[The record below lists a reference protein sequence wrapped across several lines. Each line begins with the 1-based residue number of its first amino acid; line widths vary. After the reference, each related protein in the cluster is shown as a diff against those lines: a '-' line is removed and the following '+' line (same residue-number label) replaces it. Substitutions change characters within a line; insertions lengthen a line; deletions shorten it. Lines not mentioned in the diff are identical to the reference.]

1 MGEKRE
7 KQREL
12 AAMKRACRA
21 AKKEMDGIGTEWRK
35 ARIRFEVLRDACAGP
50 FEAKRLAAHEA
61 ANKELRDTEGE
72 LQREARKILDD
83 LNKEAKKI
91 VDGLY
96 KDLNKA
102 LDKKDAACSKADR
115 EASEGIIAA
124 KKKLSARKKASSP

>member
-35 ARIRFEVLRDACAGP
+35 ARLRFEELRDACLGP
-50 FEAKRLAAHEA
+50 FETERLAAHA
-61 ANKELRDTEGE
+61 AADKEMGDTVDVLNKE
-72 LQREARKILDD
+72 AKKILDD
-83 LNKEAKKI
+83 LNK
-91 VDGLY
+91 
-96 KDLNKA
+96 DLNKA
-102 LDKKDAACSKADR
+102 LYKRDAAYSKADR

-124 KKKLSARKKASSP
+124 KKKMSAEQKAKKGKKYE